1 MKHLPGTPA
10 QPAPAEKVT
19 ARPAAPRPC
28 PRVEVDTAG
37 VGHLQLLVRPCFKVA
52 FLSKVKVD
60 LSSAYKSYTVA
71 YLLLL
76 LKRRLRE
83 HNPCE
88 LRCLARILRYK
99 LGYSRLNNG

>member
-1 MKHLPGTPA
+1 M
-10 QPAPAEKVT
+10 
-19 ARPAAPRPC
+19 
-28 PRVEVDTAG
+28 
-37 VGHLQLLVRPCFKVA
+37 
-52 FLSKVKVD
+52 D